1 VTASLAP
8 LKAIAIFFVLLVAL
22 PGIGHC
28 AELGVLSPV
37 FADGKPLERA
47 APGGGMA
54 PVVVRVSSGALY
66 DQLQREAHQGFT
78 ASMLALDERAQ
89 RASGQ
94 ARIRPTWLYLSLE
107 DGGFPR
113 SGFWLQESNASHY
126 VAEPFVDLIVDAD
139 SVDKGDFEE
148 IFAHELGHVLLRRLL
163 PHLPD
168 GYSRT
173 PHASLSLTDRP
184 TAFDEGFAT
193 HFQALA
199 RHLTR
204 NERLRL
210 EDHGLASKP
219 FLSYWASNLDR
230 TARIEGVRRNVF
242 VQSQLALPGEGDA
255 IALRDHSTLFDTAHL
270 KSGDQMMAAEG
281 VVATVFYRW
290 LAPGDTDTPALVE
303 RYGRLFTALS
313 KLNRNKPNGSQIDP
327 DSPVLIRLLQAY
339 AAEYPQEA
347 AQVMKAFLE
356 TTYAATVD
364 PEIARQTEALAVV
377 GRVGGMNVD
386 AYVTQLKAARA
397 ALAKTIETTTP
408 DRLDAALSTP
418 LWLFDAAA
426 GDDIDAYRDGLAMDL
441 NTAEREGL
449 AALPRI
455 DAATA
460 DRIIE
465 ERRVHGPYES
475 LASLS
480 TRVAM
485 PASNLAAFTTLN
497 QAARRAGTY
506 RRR

>member
-1 VTASLAP
+1 MTTSLATMRP
-8 LKAIAIFFVLLVAL
+8 LTLLFALLLAL
-22 PGIGHC
+22 PRVSHA

-37 FADGKPLERA
+37 LADGKVLERA

-54 PVVVRVSSGALY
+54 PVVERVSSGALF
-66 DQLQREAHQGFT
+66 DQLQREAHEGFT

-94 ARIRPTWLYLSLE
+94 ARVRPTWLYLSQE

-113 SGFWLQESNASHY
+113 SGFWLQDAGALRY

-163 PHLPD
+163 PRLPE

-173 PHASLSLTDRP
+173 PHASLSITDRP

-193 HFQALA
+193 HFQGLA

-210 EDHGLASKP
+210 EDHGLTSKP

-230 TARIEGVRRNVF
+230 TARIDGVRRNVF
-242 VQSQLALPGEGDA
+242 VQSQLVLPGEGDA
-255 IALRDHSTLFDTAHL
+255 ITLRDHSTLFDTARL
-270 KSGDQMMAAEG
+270 KSGDQMMASEG

-290 LAPGDTDTPALVE
+290 LVPGDTDTAALVE
-303 RYGRLFTALS
+303 RYGRLFTALAD
-313 KLNRNKPNGSQIDP
+313 LNRKRLEP
-327 DSPVLIRLLQAY
+327 DSPVLVRVLQAY
-339 AAEYPQEA
+339 AAEYPQESA
-347 AQVMKAFLE
+347 SLMKLFLE

-364 PEIARQTEALAVV
+364 PAIARQTEALAAV
-377 GRVGGMNVD
+377 GRVGGMNVG

-397 ALAKTIETTTP
+397 VLAMSMETTTP

-418 LWLFDAAA
+418 IWLFEAASGDAS
-426 GDDIDAYRDGLAMDL
+426 DAYRDGLAVDV

-449 AALPRI
+449 SALPGI
-455 DAATA
+455 DVATA

-465 ERRVHGPYES
+465 ERRVHGPYAS
-475 LASLS
+475 LAALFA
-480 TRVAM
+480 RVPM
-485 PASNLAAFTTLN
+485 PAASVAALKTLN
-497 QAARRAGTY
+497 QAAQKAGTY
-506 RRR
+506 SRR